1 MLTHIKQKKLLR
13 NFYRYAISR
22 MTYLLFLLSN
32 YFVLNIKNIT
42 LDVKL
47 ASYSASFYISS
58 LNEFVRVKSFSG
70 EKNVITFLLD
80 EISLGDTVMD
90 IGANIGTHSI
100 LFSKKTS
107 SEGKVFSIE
116 PNNLSA
122 SRLRDNIDLN
132 KLNNIDVFEVG
143 FGEKNKEEILS
154 IASDPSY
161 GKSRILKDFI
171 GKPLTQKIHIVN
183 GDEFIR
189 DNKLEIPNVIKI
201 DVEGYENEVIKGLSN
216 TLNNPKCRVVMCEFN
231 FLGDE
236 DLFEKKGF
244 EVIYSSKRGL
254 DTHRIYRK
262 FNSK

>member
-1 MLTHIKQKKLLR
+1 
-13 NFYRYAISR
+13 

-32 YFVLNIKNIT
+32 YLVLNIKNIT
-42 LDVKL
+42 IDVKL
-47 ASYSASFYISS
+47 ASSSASFHIAS

-122 SRLRDNIDLN
+122 SRLKENIELN
-132 KLNNIDVFEVG
+132 RLNNIEVFEIG
-143 FGEKNKEEILS
+143 FGEKSKQEILS
-154 IASDPSY
+154 IGLDPSY

-171 GKPLTQKIHIVN
+171 DKPLTQKINIVN

-201 DVEGYENEVIKGLSN
+201 DVEGYENEVIQGLSK
-216 TLNNPKCRVVMCEFN
+216 TLSNPKCIVVMCEFN
-231 FLGDE
+231 FIGDE
-236 DLFEKKGF
+236 DLIKKKGF
-244 EVIYSSKRGL
+244 EVIYSSKRGF
-254 DTHRIYRK
+254 DTQG
-262 FNSK
+262 